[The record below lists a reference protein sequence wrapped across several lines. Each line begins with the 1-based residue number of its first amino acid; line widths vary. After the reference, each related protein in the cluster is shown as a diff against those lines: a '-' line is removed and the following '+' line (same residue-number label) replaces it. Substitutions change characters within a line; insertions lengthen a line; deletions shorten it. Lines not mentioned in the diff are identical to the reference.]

1 MHYRALNL
9 RKLCSYA
16 SWRIKGS
23 DLFASFL
30 MFNLE
35 KSTLR
40 FSYPL
45 MMTKINLPWIL
56 PHWKG
61 MFDVMNSDNQQL
73 MEVITTVWKV
83 INMFFGYEHKLY
95 TFRLLITK
103 LLLIIVVLLM
113 FHFFDSPPF
122 TFSQDLTGF
131 VPWNRCS
138 HLLLELIWVNLEA
151 FWRTIMLHLFYCISH
166 CLRKHSHLAWFSQ
179 VTFVI
184 LSQFVPWCFVSLNF
198 VLRIWTPAITELLFL
213 WNVGL
218 LVRCHLI

>member
-1 MHYRALNL
+1 
-9 RKLCSYA
+9 
-16 SWRIKGS
+16 
-23 DLFASFL
+23 
-30 MFNLE
+30 
-35 KSTLR
+35 
-40 FSYPL
+40 
-45 MMTKINLPWIL
+45 
-56 PHWKG
+56 

-138 HLLLELIWVNLEA
+138 HLLLELI
-151 FWRTIMLHLFYCISH
+151 
-166 CLRKHSHLAWFSQ
+166 
-179 VTFVI
+179 
-184 LSQFVPWCFVSLNF
+184 
-198 VLRIWTPAITELLFL
+198 
-213 WNVGL
+213 
-218 LVRCHLI
+218 